1 MPKRKPYI
9 YFARDL
15 QVSVFPQYLII
26 DLWNVGYTEYR
37 GMLAGIG
44 MANREKV
51 LEYFIKPAE
60 WKRFQQFH
68 QKCVEQDRSY
78 MIKKASRAFQAV
90 RRLNEFSE
98 RQIWKKDLS
107 RLSNA
112 KLTEIYKRFVEL
124 DTPCYAYGNVI
135 FALEFG
141 EGAYFSPRVRKI
153 LEKRAPARFKE
164 YYGVLAGMPKK
175 TVFYQQSLDLLEI
188 SYRVCKHKTLL
199 RLFTRA
205 SPQEIVAELR
215 KHHPRILREFQRQQR
230 AYHWLFHSWEG
241 PVMTVEDFILSAKD
255 ILKKGNVVAK
265 LREKRHELEKLQKA
279 QERIMRELHFVPY
292 ERWLLKMAQFAMWF
306 QPYRKAR
313 QFKSCWHLG
322 KYFTEVGKR
331 LHISADQVRYLAHD
345 EVVKALRSGK
355 ADADEI
361 NRRRKLFIY
370 YYRGRKRTILSGS
383 DAQHFIDDSIDVPK
397 VKKLSTMHGMPAW
410 HGVARGKVRIVNSL
424 QQATHF
430 AKGEILV
437 SYATNP
443 LLVPAMRQAGAIL
456 TEEGGMTCHAAIMA
470 RELNVPCVVGIHGIV
485 EMFKDGDRVAVD
497 AAKGIVKR
505 IT

>member
-124 DTPCYAYGNVI
+124 DAPCYAYGNVI

-313 QFKSCWHLG
+313 QFQSCWHLG

-370 YYRGRKRTILSGS
+370 YYRGRKRAILSGS
-383 DAQHFIDDSIDVPK
+383 DAQRFIDTSIDVPK
-397 VKKLSTMHGMPAW
+397 VKKLTTMHGMPAAP
-410 HGVARGKVRIVNSL
+410 HTGSA
-424 QQATHF
+424 
-430 AKGEILV
+430 
-437 SYATNP
+437 
-443 LLVPAMRQAGAIL
+443 
-456 TEEGGMTCHAAIMA
+456 
-470 RELNVPCVVGIHGIV
+470 
-485 EMFKDGDRVAVD
+485 
-497 AAKGIVKR
+497 
-505 IT
+505 